1 VDSSEFVV
9 LWGGESSLEIQMMCV
24 DNYEIK
30 SHVYEKFVEE
40 NKHLHTNGRLENG
53 LVYLY

>member
-24 DNYEIK
+24 DNFEIK
-30 SHVYEKFVEE
+30 SHVYEKIVEE